1 MKKILLGF
9 GMIVVTAGLHGSNKK
24 WTEELSVHVDPRF
37 YISSY
42 VDNDQYD
49 AYRDEVADEINA
61 ALTEGTPEA
70 LDTCLEGKNLTQMR
84 DFNESPLFTAIQL
97 GRSYAI
103 SKLIR
108 AGTPT
113 DLLNEHNKTFVQV
126 AQELG
131 HQAVVNELE
140 RIKYE
145 QNRPVVCE
153 SSAMAARKSP
163 VRRSPFSIFGAFYSK
178 K

>member
-9 GMIVVTAGLHGSNKK
+9 GMIVVTAGLHGSNYNDFVNPLYKPV
-24 WTEELSVHVDPRF
+24 TDF
-37 YISSY
+37 NN
-42 VDNDQYD
+42 DNSF
-49 AYRDEVADEINA
+49 RLDEVADEINA
-61 ALTEGTPEA
+61 ALTQGTPEA

-97 GRSYAI
+97 DRPYAI

-145 QNRPVVCE
+145 QNRPVICE

-163 VRRSPFSIFGAFYSK
+163 VRRSPFSFFGAFYSK